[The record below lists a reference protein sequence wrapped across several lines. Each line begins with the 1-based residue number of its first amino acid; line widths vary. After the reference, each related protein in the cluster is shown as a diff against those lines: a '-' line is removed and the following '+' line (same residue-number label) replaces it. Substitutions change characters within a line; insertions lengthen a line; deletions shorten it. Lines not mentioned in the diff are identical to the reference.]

1 MIVSSWVTHLKTSI
15 AIAFAKALALAL
27 PASTFCVSASL
38 AATNAELRISDNHR
52 YLTFRNGKPFFYL
65 GDTAWELF
73 HRLNRDEAARYLT
86 NRSQKGFT
94 VIQAVIL
101 SELDGL
107 TVPNANGDRPF
118 IDGKTDK
125 PNEPY
130 FQHVDF
136 IVNKAEELGLFIG
149 MLPTWG
155 KYWKSATSIFPDT
168 DSAHRYGSFLGSRY
182 RDKPIIWILGG
193 DRAVDNAHERDT
205 VNALAE
211 GLREGDQ
218 HHHLITFHPVGPGDS
233 SEMLNDAP
241 WLDLNMLQSSHAARD
256 HDNGLYVERD
266 LKQKPERP
274 TLDGENRYEEIPVG
288 FYLAGMSALQRFDD
302 FDVRQAA
309 YWSVLAGACGYT
321 YGDNN
326 VWQMYRSPPRYRE
339 KEKSKNG
346 TAPAAAVAT
355 LFSDPWMGG
364 KGGIIGANFEWSK
377 ALDRPGAFQM
387 QYVRKLFES
396 VPFQKLVPDQAIIL
410 NGPTT
415 GGAKIRSARAI
426 DSSFA
431 IIYSPFGEAF
441 TLSKSVVR
449 GNKLKEFWYDPRYG
463 TSYEIDEPE
472 RWGIQTYSPPTAGR
486 GHDWILVIEDAA
498 ADFPSPD
505 SL

>member
-1 MIVSSWVTHLKTSI
+1 LAACSI
-15 AIAFAKALALAL
+15 SKALIVAALAGWL
-27 PASTFCVSASL
+27 FSNAAL
-38 AATNAELRISDNHR
+38 AATNRNLRVSDNHR
-52 YLTFRNGKPFFYL
+52 YLEFQDGKPFFYL
-65 GDTAWELF
+65 ADTAWELF
-73 HRLNRDEAARYLT
+73 HRLNRDEASRYLT

-107 TVPNANGDRPF
+107 TVPNANGDLPL
-118 IDGKTDK
+118 IDGNIEK

-130 FQHVDF
+130 FRHVDF
-136 IVNKAEELGLFIG
+136 IVTKAEELGLFIG

-155 KYWKSATSIFPDT
+155 KYWKSPTSIFPNPE
-168 DSAHRYGSFLGSRY
+168 SARRYGAFLGSRY

-193 DRAVDNAHERDT
+193 DRAIDNPQERATVD
-205 VNALAE
+205 ALAE
-211 GLREGDQ
+211 GLRSGDE

-241 WLDLNMLQSSHAARD
+241 WLDFNMFQSSHAARD

-266 LKQKPERP
+266 LRLKPERP

-288 FYLAGMSALQRFDD
+288 FYLAGMSALQRFED

-309 YWSVLAGACGYT
+309 YWSLLAGACGYT

-326 VWQMYRSPPRYRE
+326 IWQMYRS
-339 KEKSKNG
+339 KANSGQAG
-346 TAPAAAVAT
+346 TVAS
-355 LFSDPWMGG
+355 LFSNPWMGG
-364 KGGIIGANFEWSK
+364 KDSIIGANVDWSR

-387 QYVRKLFES
+387 QYVRRLFDS
-396 VPFQKLVPDQAIIL
+396 VPLEKLIPDQSIIL

-415 GGAKIRSARAI
+415 GGAKIRSARAS
-426 DSSFA
+426 DGSFA
-431 IIYSPFGEAF
+431 IIYSPFGESF

-449 GNKLKEFWYDPRYG
+449 AKKLKEFWYDPRYG
-463 TSYEIDEPE
+463 TAYEIDEPE
-472 RWGIQTYSPPTAGR
+472 RWGIQTYTPPTSGR

-498 ADFPSPD
+498 AGLPTPGSM
-505 SL
+505 

>member
-1 MIVSSWVTHLKTSI
+1 MI
-15 AIAFAKALALAL
+15 KALTFAVLASSL
-27 PASTFCVSASL
+27 SVSLIPAAV
-38 AATNAELRISDNHR
+38 NRELRISPNHR
-52 YLTFRNGKPFFYL
+52 YLQFQDGKPFFYL
-65 GDTAWELF
+65 ADTAWELF
-73 HRLNRDEAARYLT
+73 HRLNREEASLYLT

-107 TVPNANGDRPF
+107 TVPNANGDRPL
-118 IDGKTDK
+118 IDGSIDK

-130 FQHVDF
+130 FHHVDF

-155 KYWKSATSIFPDT
+155 KYWKSPTSIFPNP
-168 DSAHRYGSFLGSRY
+168 DSARRYGQFLGSRY

-193 DRAVDNAHERDT
+193 DRAIDNPQERATVD
-205 VNALAE
+205 ALAE

-241 WLDLNMLQSSHAARD
+241 WLDFNMFQSSHAARD

-266 LKQKPERP
+266 LQLKPERP
-274 TLDGENRYEEIPVG
+274 ALDGENRYEEIPVG
-288 FYLAGMSALQRFDD
+288 FYLAGMSGLQRFED

-309 YWSVLAGACGYT
+309 YWSLLAGACGYT

-326 VWQMYRSPPRYRE
+326 VWQMYRSTLRDS
-339 KEKSKNG
+339 KESSAPKG
-346 TAPAAAVAT
+346 TIAG
-355 LFSDPWMGG
+355 LFSNPWMGG
-364 KGGIIGANFEWSK
+364 KGGIIGANVEWSL
-377 ALDRPGAFQM
+377 ALNRPGAYQM

-396 VPFQKLVPDQAIIL
+396 VPFQKLVPDQSIIL

-415 GGAKIRSARAI
+415 GGGKIRSARAT
-426 DSSFA
+426 DGSFA

-441 TLSKSVVR
+441 TLSKSVVHAA
-449 GNKLKEFWYDPRYG
+449 KLKEFWYDPRYG

-472 RWGIQTYSPPTAGR
+472 RWGIQTYTPPTAGR

-498 ADFPSPD
+498 ADFPSPS